1 MNHDTV
7 SDRLDRAIDRMMNDR
22 MVNDGMTNDSAVVPD
37 EPVIADLLE
46 IASDLRRLPRMEFK
60 AQLKAELLAGTAFAE
75 PLRKQPET
83 KGPQPVAG
91 LSFISKESPESLIE
105 GEIMPSLTRQ
115 GSGIFPVRPANFATS
130 AALHVALIALIGL
143 GLVLA
148 KNGKIVLTNSANREV
163 VTKVYFSGG
172 GGGGAADLLPA
183 SNGPAP
189 RFAPQQLTPPVVI
202 ILNRR
207 PKLSV
212 DPTLIGT
219 PAMTVADSRSGNPLS
234 NLSIPSGGPGV
245 RGGIDNGGGGGIGKD
260 LGPGQGPG
268 FDGGSGSNV
277 FDPGHGVTT
286 PRAIY
291 SPDPAY
297 SEEARKAKFQGT
309 VGLSAVIGVDGRPR
323 DLWISR
329 SAGLGLDEN
338 SLETVRTWR
347 FEPGTKNGKPVPVR
361 MYIEVNF
368 HLL

>member
-1 MNHDTV
+1 
-7 SDRLDRAIDRMMNDR
+7 MND
-22 MVNDGMTNDSAVVPD
+22 GAIVPA
-37 EPVIADLLE
+37 EPAIADLLE
-46 IASDLRRLPRMEFK
+46 IAGDLRRLPRMEFK
-60 AQLKAELLAGTAFAE
+60 AQLKAELLAATAFAE
-75 PLRKQPET
+75 AQKKQPT
-83 KGPQPVAG
+83 TADSQPAG
-91 LSFISKESPESLIE
+91 MLSRPAVFPEVPSDLHID
-105 GEIMPSLTRQ
+105 GDIMPSLVRQ
-115 GSGIFPVRPANFATS
+115 SSGIFPVRPANFATS
-130 AALHVALIALIGL
+130 AALHIALIALIGL

-148 KNGKIVLTNSANREV
+148 KNGKPVLTNSSAIRES
-163 VTKVYFSGG
+163 TKIYLSGG
-172 GGGGAADLLPA
+172 GGGGTTDLLPA
-183 SNGPAP
+183 SQGPAP

-202 ILNRR
+202 ILNQK

-212 DPTLIGT
+212 DPTLLGT
-219 PAMTVADSRSGNPLS
+219 PAMTVADNRSGNPLS
-234 NLSIPSGGPGV
+234 NLSVPSGGPGV
-245 RGGIDNGGGGGIGKD
+245 RSGIGDGEGGGIGKD
-260 LGPGQGPG
+260 RGPGQGPG
-268 FDGGSGSNV
+268 FDGGSGGNV

-309 VGLSAVIGVDGRPR
+309 VGLWAVIGVDGRPR

>member
-7 SDRLDRAIDRMMNDR
+7 SDRLDQAIDRMMNDR
-22 MVNDGMTNDSAVVPD
+22 IVNDGTVVPN
-37 EPVIADLLE
+37 EQAIADLLE
-46 IASDLRRLPRMEFK
+46 IAGDLRRMPRMEFR
-60 AQLKAELLAGTAFAE
+60 AQLKAELLAGTAFA
-75 PLRKQPET
+75 QSD
-83 KGPQPVAG
+83 AG
-91 LSFISKESPESLIE
+91 LSFIPKESPENLIE
-105 GEIMPSLTRQ
+105 GEIMPSLARQ
-115 GSGIFPVRPANFATS
+115 GPGICPVRPANFATS
-130 AALHVALIALIGL
+130 AALHVALVALIGL

-148 KNGKIVLTNSANREV
+148 KNGKIVLTNSSATKE
-163 VTKVYFSGG
+163 VTKIYLSGG

-183 SNGPAP
+183 SQGPAP
-189 RFAPQQLTPPVVI
+189 RFAREQLTPPVVI
-202 ILNRR
+202 NLNQKPR
-207 PKLSV
+207 LTV

-219 PAMTVADSRSGNPLS
+219 PAMTVADNHNGNPLS
-234 NLSIPSGGPGV
+234 NLSVPSGGPGA
-245 RGGIDNGGGGGIGKD
+245 RSGIGSGGGGGIGD
-260 LGPGQGPG
+260 DGDPGQGPG
-268 FDGGSGSNV
+268 SDRGFGGKA

-309 VGLSAVIGVDGRPR
+309 VGLWAVVGVDGRPR

-347 FEPGTKNGKPVPVR
+347 FEPGTKNGRPVPVR

>member
-1 MNHDTV
+1 MNHDTI
-7 SDRLDRAIDRMMNDR
+7 SDRLDQAIDLMMNDR
-22 MVNDGMTNDSAVVPD
+22 MMKDGTAVPD
-37 EPVIADLLE
+37 EPAIADLLE
-46 IASDLRRLPRMEFK
+46 IADDLRRLPRMEFK
-60 AQLKAELLAGTAFAE
+60 AQLKAELLAGTAFVE
-75 PLRKQPET
+75 TQKKQPER

-91 LSFISKESPESLIE
+91 PSFMPTEPPASLIE
-105 GEIMPSLTRQ
+105 GEIMPSLARQ

-148 KNGKIVLTNSANREV
+148 KNGKLVLTNSSAAKE
-163 VTKVYFSGG
+163 VTKIYLSGG
-172 GGGGAADLLPA
+172 GGGGTADRLPA
-183 SNGPAP
+183 SEGPAP
-189 RFAPQQLTPPVVI
+189 RFAKEQLTPPVAI
-202 ILNRR
+202 NLNQKPR
-207 PKLSV
+207 LIV

-219 PAMTVADSRSGNPLS
+219 PAMTVADSHSGNPLS
-234 NLSIPSGGPGV
+234 NLAIPSGGPGT
-245 RGGIDNGGGGGIGKD
+245 RGGIGDGKGGGIGND
-260 LGPGQGPG
+260 GGPGQGPG
-268 FDGGSGSNV
+268 FDGGFGGNA

-291 SPDPAY
+291 SPDPPY

-309 VGLSAVIGVDGRPR
+309 VGLWTVIGTDGRPR
-323 DLWISR
+323 DLWVSN
-329 SAGLGLDEN
+329 SAGMGLDEN